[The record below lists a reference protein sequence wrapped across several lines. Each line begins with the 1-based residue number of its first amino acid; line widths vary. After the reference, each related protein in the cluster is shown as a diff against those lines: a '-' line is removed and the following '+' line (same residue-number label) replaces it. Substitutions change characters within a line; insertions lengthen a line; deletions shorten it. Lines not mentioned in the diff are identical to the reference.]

1 METIQ
6 YFFDM
11 FLVELFK
18 DDSARFDTLDTSVDL
33 PILIIASYIEPK
45 N

>member
-11 FLVELFK
+11 FLVELFEN
-18 DDSARFDTLDTSVDL
+18 DSAGFNALDTSVDL
-33 PILIIASYIEPK
+33 SILIIASYIEPK